1 MSDALILKG
10 NKQMAV
16 TAVVWGSVQVSPDS
30 LELGGKG

>member
-16 TAVVWGSVQVSPDS
+16 TAVVWGSVEVYPDS
-30 LELGGKG
+30 